1 MLAASMFASLKLSL
15 NQKINREFIGYF
27 LISLLALAVD
37 LGSFSFSL
45 RILDF
50 PWFISAVIGFCA
62 GVFVTYSL
70 SIFFVF
76 SDRKIKNNKI
86 AEFSIFISIGIGGL
100 LVTQFILWLGI
111 ELLNLHPELTKMAAA
126 GFTFLYNF
134 LLRKYF
140 LFTTS

>member
-1 MLAASMFASLKLSL
+1 MLSSLKLSL
-15 NQKINREFIGYF
+15 NQKTNREFIGYF
-27 LISLLALAVD
+27 FISLLALAVD

-45 RILDF
+45 RTLDF
-50 PWFISAVIGFCA
+50 SWFLSATIGFCA
-62 GVFVTYSL
+62 GVLLTYTL

-86 AEFSIFISIGIGGL
+86 AEFSIFILIGIGGL
-100 LVTQFILWLGI
+100 LVTQLILWIGI
-111 ELLNLHPELTKMAAA
+111 EYMNIHPELTKIVAA

>member
-1 MLAASMFASLKLSL
+1 MFPFLKLSP

-50 PWFISAVIGFCA
+50 SWPLSAAIGFCA
-62 GVFVTYSL
+62 GVFLTYTL
-70 SIFFVF
+70 SICFVF
-76 SDRKIKNNKI
+76 SERKIKNNKI
-86 AEFSIFISIGIGGL
+86 AEFFIFISIGIGGL
-100 LVTQFILWLGI
+100 LVTQFVLWLGI
-111 ELLNLHPELTKMAAA
+111 ELMNLHPEFTKIVAA